1 MNINDAVLAQIKIDV
16 ESGDL
21 TAIEEMIKELPE
33 DALVAY
39 LPETLW
45 PFPAKLPA
53 PGTPPLRPWE
63 SEVNEPSPF

>member
-1 MNINDAVLAQIKIDV
+1 MNINDAVLAQIKTDV
-16 ESGDL
+16 ESGYMD
-21 TAIEEMIKELPE
+21 AIEEMINQLPE

-39 LPETLW
+39 LPEFLW

-63 SEVNEPSPF
+63 SEVNEPAPF